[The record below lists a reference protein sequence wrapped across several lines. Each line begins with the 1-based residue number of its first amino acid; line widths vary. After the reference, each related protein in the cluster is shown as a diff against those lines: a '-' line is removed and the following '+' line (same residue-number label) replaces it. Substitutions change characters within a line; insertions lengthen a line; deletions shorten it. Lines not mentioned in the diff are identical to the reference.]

1 MVYPQQMDRVV
12 DDERF
17 KTQTINKEDL
27 FSLTVSIPDYRS
39 SPRSIKQRNA
49 IVNNNSWSHSTDILH
64 DHEITSLQGNHGSC
78 VMMCVQQLDT
88 DIVKSRV
95 ESQEDS
101 STKSKFQEE
110 GDLL

>member
-1 MVYPQQMDRVV
+1 M
-12 DDERF
+12 
-17 KTQTINKEDL
+17 
-27 FSLTVSIPDYRS
+27 
-39 SPRSIKQRNA
+39 
-49 IVNNNSWSHSTDILH
+49 
-64 DHEITSLQGNHGSC
+64 TSLQVDHGSC
-78 VMMCVQQLDT
+78 VMCVQQLDT

>member
-1 MVYPQQMDRVV
+1 M
-12 DDERF
+12 
-17 KTQTINKEDL
+17 
-27 FSLTVSIPDYRS
+27 
-39 SPRSIKQRNA
+39 
-49 IVNNNSWSHSTDILH
+49 
-64 DHEITSLQGNHGSC
+64 TSLQVDHGSC
-78 VMMCVQQLDT
+78 VVMCVQQLDT